1 MKNIEIEI
9 KKYLDNRG
17 WNKLRPSDLAKSI
30 CIEAAELLELFQWTS
45 LSIEETKNDKEK
57 MEQIKKELADVL
69 IYALDMSVLLNLNTE
84 QIIKDKLDHINKK
97 FPADLMKKN
106 AKKDSGSG
114 TDPLYIQI
122 KKKYRE
128 EENKSL

>member
-9 KKYLDNRG
+9 RKYLDERG
-17 WNKLRPSDLAKSI
+17 WDKLRPSDLAKSI

-45 LSIEETKNDKEK
+45 LGIEETKKDKEK

-69 IYALDMSVLLNLNTE
+69 IYALDMAVLLNLDTE
-84 QIIKDKLDHINKK
+84 QIIKDKLEHIKNK
-97 FPADLMKKN
+97 FPAELMKKN

-114 TDPLYIQI
+114 TDPLYLEI

-128 EENKSL
+128 KK

>member
-9 KKYLDNRG
+9 REYLDERG
-17 WNKLRPSDLAKSI
+17 WDKLRPSDLAKSI

-45 LSIEETKNDKEK
+45 LNIEETKRDKEK

-69 IYALDMSVLLNLNTE
+69 IYALDMAVLLNLDTE
-84 QIIKDKLDHINKK
+84 QIIKDKLEHIKNK
-97 FPADLMKKN
+97 FPAELMRKN

-114 TDPLYIQI
+114 TDPLYLEI

-128 EENKSL
+128 KK

>member
-9 KKYLDNRG
+9 RKYLDERG
-17 WNKLRPSDLAKSI
+17 WDKLRPSDLAKSI

-45 LSIEETKNDKEK
+45 LNIEETKKDKEK
-57 MEQIKKELADVL
+57 MEQIKEELADVL
-69 IYALDMSVLLNLNTE
+69 IYALDMAVLLNLDTE
-84 QIIKDKLDHINKK
+84 QIIKDKLEHIKNK
-97 FPADLMKKN
+97 FPAELMRKN

-114 TDPLYIQI
+114 TDPLYLEI

-128 EENKSL
+128 KK

>member
-1 MKNIEIEI
+1 MKSIEIEI
-9 KKYLDNRG
+9 KKYLDDRC

-45 LSIEETKNDKEK
+45 LSLEETKKDKEK
-57 MEQIKKELADVL
+57 MEKIKKELADVL
-69 IYALDMSVLLNLNTE
+69 IYALDMSVLLNLDTE

-97 FPADLMKKN
+97 FPAELMKKN

-114 TDPLYIQI
+114 TDPLYLEI

-128 EENKSL
+128 KGKN

>member
-1 MKNIEIEI
+1 MKSIEKEI
-9 KKYLDNRG
+9 KKYLDDRG

-45 LSIEETKNDKEK
+45 LSIKETKKDKEK
-57 MEQIKKELADVL
+57 MEKIKKELADVL
-69 IYALDMSVLLNLNTE
+69 IYALDMSVLLDLDTE
-84 QIIKDKLDHINKK
+84 QIIKDKLDYINKK
-97 FPADLMKKN
+97 FPAELMRKN

-114 TDPLYIQI
+114 TDPLYLEI

-128 EENKSL
+128 EYKK

>member
-9 KKYLDNRG
+9 REYLDERG
-17 WNKLRPSDLAKSI
+17 WDKLRPSDLAKSI

-45 LSIEETKNDKEK
+45 LNIEETKRDKEK
-57 MEQIKKELADVL
+57 MEQIKEELADVL
-69 IYALDMSVLLNLNTE
+69 IYALDMAVLLNLDTE
-84 QIIKDKLDHINKK
+84 QIIKDKLEHIKNK
-97 FPADLMKKN
+97 FPAELMKRN

-114 TDPLYIQI
+114 TDPLYLEI

-128 EENKSL
+128 KK

>member
-1 MKNIEIEI
+1 M
-9 KKYLDNRG
+9 
-17 WNKLRPSDLAKSI
+17 RPSNLAKSI
-30 CIEAAELLELFQWTS
+30 CIEAAELLELFQWTN
-45 LSIEETKNDKEK
+45 LSIEETKKDKER

-69 IYALDMSVLLNLNTE
+69 IYALDMSVLLNLDTE

-106 AKKDSGSG
+106 TKKDSGSG
-114 TDPLYIQI
+114 TDPLYVQI